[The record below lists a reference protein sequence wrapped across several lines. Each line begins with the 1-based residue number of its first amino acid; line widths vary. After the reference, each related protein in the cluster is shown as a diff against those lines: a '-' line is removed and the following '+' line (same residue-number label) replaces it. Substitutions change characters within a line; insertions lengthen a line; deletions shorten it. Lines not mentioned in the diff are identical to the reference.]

1 MHLIEFDK
9 VGKVLPADVRG
20 RRPVLLRNVTFG
32 VDAGVC
38 QGFVGANG
46 AGKSSSIRI
55 AVGAMR
61 PTTGSARLRGL
72 DPHDIAA
79 RRGLGY
85 APDVVALDTS
95 LTARETVALH
105 WRLLGHR
112 GAPPD
117 NALDVVELGDRSREP
132 ISGFSKGMAQRLSLG
147 LALLGDPDILILDEP
162 MSGLDPVGR
171 DLVRRIIRERHAGG
185 ATVFFSS
192 HVLSDVEDLCTEVT
206 VIEKGETRYSGRVD
220 ALVGHTVGHRVNLD
234 VRGVADPGPL
244 GLGIKDGRGVRV
256 VDTDDALVD
265 LLQRARAMGARVVSI
280 DTERP
285 TLEQAVVALV
295 ARSTP

>member
-1 MHLIEFDK
+1 MVIEFQK
-9 VGKVLPADVRG
+9 VGKVLPTDVKG
-20 RRPVLLRNVTFG
+20 RRPVLLREISFG
-32 VDAGVC
+32 VGAGVC
-38 QGFVGANG
+38 HGFVGANG

-61 PTTGSARLRGL
+61 PTTGTARLRGL
-72 DPHDIAA
+72 DPHDLAA

-95 LTARETVALH
+95 LTARETIALH

-112 GAPPD
+112 GAPPE
-117 NALDVVELGDRSREP
+117 NALDVVELADRSREP
-132 ISGFSKGMAQRLSLG
+132 ISAFSKGMAQRLSLG

-192 HVLSDVEDLCTEVT
+192 HVLSDIEDLCTEVT
-206 VIEKGETRYSGRVD
+206 VIEKGTTRYSGRVD
-220 ALVGHTVGHRVNLD
+220 ALLGGTVGHRVTFD
-234 VRGVADPGPL
+234 TRDVADPGAL
-244 GLGIKDGRGVRV
+244 GLEPKDGRGVRV

-265 LLQRARAMGARVVSI
+265 LLQRARAAGARIVGI
-280 DTERP
+280 ETERP